1 MIKLNIISIFIIIII
16 SYLTI
21 SLFNTIFKKQNIITT
36 TTSSQNITTPTTTS
50 SQNITTPT
58 TSTSSHNMTTDVFTG
73 SSLSFDGLS
82 NTYISSS
89 NPLSD
94 IFNFQGDP
102 FVIDFWLFLNNNLND
117 NSKYIY
123 SIGTSFNAYF
133 TSSWDGTNNIYYL
146 NLTIN
151 NTNYQIIIDYP
162 ISTWNY
168 FYIYYSNTNIYIYQ
182 NGVLKAHITITTI
195 SPINLSNNYLQIG
208 KNILMKIYNFR
219 ISNISSTISNDVS
232 NKYHPYA
239 IADNNT
245 IVLLAAQSQN
255 NMLVNSGIYG
265 TTFTSSGNVGWV
277 VNDRP
282 SQS

>member
-1 MIKLNIISIFIIIII
+1 MIKLIITSIIVIIITY
-16 SYLTI
+16 YLTKNFFTTTLKKP
-21 SLFNTIFKKQNIITT
+21 STNTPTSSQNI
-36 TTSSQNITTPTTTS
+36 TTSSQNITTS
-50 SQNITTPT
+50 SQNTTT
-58 TSTSSHNMTTDVFTG
+58 NVFNG

-82 NTYISSS
+82 NTFISSS
-89 NPLSD
+89 NLLSD
-94 IFNFQGDP
+94 TFNFNNNP
-102 FVIDFWLFLNNNLND
+102 FTIDFWLFLNNNLND

-123 SIGTSFNAYF
+123 SIGTSFNIYF

-151 NTNYQIIIDYP
+151 NNNYQIIIDYP

-182 NGVLKAHITITTI
+182 NGVLKTQLTITTL

-219 ISNISSTISNDVS
+219 ISYISSNISNDVA
-232 NKYHPYA
+232 NKYHSYA

-245 IVLLAAQSQN
+245 LILLAAQSQTDI
-255 NMLVNSGIYG
+255 LVNSGISD
-265 TTFTSSGNVGWV
+265 TTFTASGNVGWV
-277 VNDRP
+277 VNDKP